1 MEDILWLVIG
11 ITIALLLLAV
21 IVIVFQNVSFT
32 NLIK

>member
-32 NLIK
+32 QIIK